1 MGGKENGSRGRRY
14 RGRKEERKE
23 TFLTLKKTK
32 KSTDDH

>member
-23 TFLTLKKTK
+23 IFFIFKKIK
-32 KSTDDH
+32 KLIDDY